1 VARVEQGE
9 DMKIWEHEVAGEA
22 RRWWSAGL
30 AGALLLASGGCA
42 GGGSRLPGGEADTDG
57 AGSGGMFPGVDV
69 EDTTGA
75 DAGSDGGGDDES
87 GGTDGGDTDGGDT
100 DGSGIVPLYD
110 ELTELQPEIHYDR
123 GDAIVTRLADRG
135 RDRHAREDQF
145 QSYDHYLPH
154 YWEHRTARMMIVD
167 TVAKGGDS
175 VEISFVT
182 EWPLGPIEFRA
193 WYSGQGTV
201 AAYHG
206 NYGGQFTEEGPGTYD
221 NELQKVSD
229 EGTQYKYAYTITA
242 AIGLDGG
249 SSPLAVGQ
257 FMEFENSQFLDEV
270 PVGRNNYYGT
280 TYLYAVGT
288 GGMVPWDT
296 VGDFADP
303 SSERENSHPIDEAG
317 WQGGGTTLP
326 YMHSGETDNHYMQMA
341 TNLSSVNG
349 QAFVLGRRVH
359 HTDMLTGA
367 HDESPEN
374 GTFDELSGI
383 AGPYYVN
390 DSCDSCHTRNGR
402 APVAAIGEPLDKWVF
417 KVGTAD
423 GSPDPKLGSVLQ
435 PAAAGG
441 GAGEGQVSIAQW
453 VEDDDGLR
461 SPVYAF
467 SGAQPERFSARLAPS
482 LVGMGLL
489 EAIAESTVLE
499 WHDPNDDDGDG
510 ISGRVRVVDDPVTG
524 QTRLGRFGWKAGASS
539 LTHQI
544 AGALNTDMGVMTS
557 VMDQPDCGSMQE
569 DCGNAAGP
577 ELADEHLENLVKY
590 VALLG
595 VRARR
600 DLDDPEA
607 LLGEALFA
615 EVGCASC
622 HRPDMVTSAFHPFA
636 ELRSQEI
643 HPYSDLLL
651 HDMGEGLA
659 DDLDEGEAGGA
670 EWRTTP
676 LWGLGLSAC
685 VTGGVEGPNQQQSCT
700 PHESY
705 LHDGRA
711 RTLDEAIRWHGGEGE
726 AAQQAYQAL
735 SAGDQAALLRF
746 LETL

>member
-1 VARVEQGE
+1 MSTRAHERSGE
-9 DMKIWEHEVAGEA
+9 D
-22 RRWWSAGL
+22 RRWCSGAGL
-30 AGALLLASGGCA
+30 IGALLLASSGC
-42 GGGSRLPGGEADTDG
+42 
-57 AGSGGMFPGVDV
+57 
-69 EDTTGA
+69 TGA
-75 DAGSDGGGDDES
+75 DSGLTGGDAETRGSETGDDSPGLDDEGTGNGTGNDGSGDDAS
-87 GGTDGGDTDGGDT
+87 GGEETDGDTDGGDT

-110 ELTELQPEIHYDR
+110 EHTELEPEIHYDR

-154 YWEHRTARMMIVD
+154 YWEYRTARMMIVD
-167 TVAKGGDS
+167 TVAKGGNTIE
-175 VEISFVT
+175 VSFVT
-182 EWPLGPIEFRA
+182 EWPLGAIEFRA

-206 NYGGQFTEEGPGTYD
+206 NYGAQFTEEGPGTYD

-229 EGTQYKYAYTITA
+229 EGTQHKYSYTITT
-242 AIGLDGG
+242 AIGLDGE

-257 FMEFENSQFLDEV
+257 FMELENSQFLDQV

-280 TYLYAVGT
+280 TFLYAVGT

-317 WQGGGTTLP
+317 WLGGGTTLP

-349 QAFVLGRRVH
+349 QPFVRGRRVH
-359 HTDMLTGA
+359 HTSMVTGE
-367 HDESPEN
+367 HDEGPEN
-374 GTFDELSGI
+374 GLFDELAGI
-383 AGPYYVN
+383 AGPRYVN
-390 DSCDSCHTRNGR
+390 ASCDACHTRNGR

-417 KVGTAD
+417 KVGSADD
-423 GSPDPKLGSVLQ
+423 GSDPERGRVLQ
-435 PAAAGG
+435 PSATGG

-453 VEDDDGLR
+453 VEDDEGLR

-467 SGAQPERFSARLAPS
+467 TNGQPERFSARLAPP

-489 EAIAESTVLE
+489 EAIAETTVLE
-499 WHDPNDDDGDG
+499 WSDPDDADGDG
-510 ISGRVRVVDDPVTG
+510 ISGRVQRVGDPVTG
-524 QTRLGRFGWKAGASS
+524 ELRLGRFGWKAGAGS

-557 VMDQPDCGSMQE
+557 VMSEPDCGSAQL
-569 DCGNAAGP
+569 DCADASGP
-577 ELADEHLENLVKY
+577 ELADEHLHDLVKY

-600 DLDDPEA
+600 DLDDTDA
-607 LLGEALFA
+607 LRGEELFG
-615 EVGCASC
+615 ELGCASC
-622 HRPDMVTSAFHPFA
+622 HRPTMTTSPFHPLA
-636 ELRSQEI
+636 ELRSQVI

-651 HDMGEGLA
+651 HDMGPGLA
-659 DDLDEGEAGGA
+659 DDLGEGEASGA

-676 LWGLGLSAC
+676 LWGLGVSAC
-685 VTGGVEGPNQQQSCT
+685 VTGGVEGPFQQQTCT

-726 AAQQAYQAL
+726 ASQQAYEAL
-735 SAGDQAALLRF
+735 SELDQSALLRF
-746 LETL
+746 LESL